1 MLKKYIEQVS
11 HIGWISLMVGLPISK
26 AAASVA
32 LTALVILGIAKL
44 FSQQKPNNEFDYR
57 PIWALSA
64 LFFAYIIGC
73 FYSTDIGQAITF
85 LYRANGLWMSPLAVM
100 LHTQLIATHYRL
112 YLKALIVGTILACLA
127 TLLLY
132 AMPESRVIYYIEQS
146 NGILSPYS
154 NTANRLSFGLYSPF
168 IDRLQFG
175 NLIGIS
181 ILAVVWLWGET
192 ETRKQ
197 YFYAFGSLVILFIT
211 HLFLGARSAQ
221 LGTLLGLALLVSSVL
236 VQNIRQQLK
245 NKVSK
250 TFVVLT
256 TTVFVL
262 SFTLFLAYMAYH
274 FVAPVQM
281 RYHQLQWE
289 MDMFLNH
296 DFKSAS
302 YEHFTSLR
310 RIVSWLNSWTLI
322 KQYPIMGVGT
332 GDYYTE
338 LDRIYAADNL
348 ALPLNSHSQYLQIW
362 ATVGLWGLSVFIGS
376 LLYWL
381 YALKQRA
388 DRWLFCFGCS
398 ILLLYS
404 LVFLFDAI
412 LLRQIDNITFP
423 AILGIIYTISYRKLT
438 KTKTLGAVSPP
449 EATKNLH

>member
-1 MLKKYIEQVS
+1 MLKKYIEQLS
-11 HIGWISLMVGLPISK
+11 HLSWISLMISLPISK
-26 AAASVA
+26 GVASVA
-32 LTALVILGIAKL
+32 LTALIVLGIAKL
-44 FSQQKPNNEFDYR
+44 FTPQKPSNKFNYR
-57 PIWALSA
+57 PIWVLYS

-73 FYSTDIGQAITF
+73 FYSTDIKQAVTF

-100 LHTQLIATHYRL
+100 LHTQLIATHYRI
-112 YLKALIVGTILACLA
+112 YLKALIAGTIWACLV

-181 ILAVVWLWGET
+181 ILAVVWLGGKIEA
-192 ETRKQ
+192 RKQ
-197 YFYAFGSLVILFIT
+197 YIYAFCSLVILCIT
-211 HLFLGARSAQ
+211 HLFLGARAAQ
-221 LGTLLGLALLVSSVL
+221 LGTLLGLALLTSAVL
-236 VQNIRQQLK
+236 VQRIQQQLK

-250 TFVVLT
+250 AFVVLAT
-256 TTVFVL
+256 AIFVL
-262 SFTLFLAYMAYH
+262 LLTLFLTYMAYH
-274 FVAPVQM
+274 FVEPVQM

-296 DFKSAS
+296 DFKPAS

-310 RIVSWLNSWTLI
+310 RIVSWINSWTLI

-338 LDRIYAADNL
+338 LNRIYAADNL
-348 ALPLNSHSQYLQIW
+348 TLPLNSHSQYLQIW
-362 ATVGLWGLSVFIGS
+362 ATVGLWGLLTFIAS

-381 YALKQRA
+381 YTLHQRA
-388 DRWLFCFGCS
+388 DRWLFCFGGS
-398 ILLLYS
+398 ILLLYG
-404 LVFLFDAI
+404 LVFLFDAV
-412 LLRQIDNITFP
+412 LLRQIDNMTFP
-423 AILGIIYTISYRKLT
+423 AILGIIYTITYQTNRPTQTPSD
-438 KTKTLGAVSPP
+438 V
-449 EATKNLH
+449 